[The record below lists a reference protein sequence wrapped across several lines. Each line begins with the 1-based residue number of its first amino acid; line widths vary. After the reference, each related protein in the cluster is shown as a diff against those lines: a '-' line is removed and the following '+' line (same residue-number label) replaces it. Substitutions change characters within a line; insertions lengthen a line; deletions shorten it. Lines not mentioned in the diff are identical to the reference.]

1 MQGHLNLN
9 SSVPPISKERRSVLD
24 HDAFFNLASD
34 KDAEALYLEPGH
46 VMFGDKGNQMIV
58 ATVGTG
64 VLISLY
70 DVDMHFGACG
80 YVLLSDEI
88 LENFPNFDQADRKL
102 LDAAFAPIENCIGE
116 MKRNGAGKGRIRIRL
131 NGGAQIKGDPLDKG
145 TKNYVFVREY
155 LTRKGLPIMNEDLGG
170 HYVRRVHFFP
180 KSGRSV
186 RWMLRRDQDFDEIIS
201 TESVFQENI
210 ASGS

>member
-1 MQGHLNLN
+1 MNQTDTL
-9 SSVPPISKERRSVLD
+9 SSQERRSVRD
-24 HDAFFNLASD
+24 HDAFFNAASD
-34 KDAEALYLEPGH
+34 ADAEALYLEPGD
-46 VMFGDKGNQMIV
+46 VMFGDQGNQMIV
-58 ATVGTG
+58 ATLGAG

-88 LENFPNFDQADRKL
+88 LEAFPNFDKADKEL
-102 LDAAFAPIENCIGE
+102 LDKAFAPIENCIGE
-116 MKRNGAGKGRIRIRL
+116 MKRHGAGKGRIRIRL
-131 NGGAQIKGDPLDKG
+131 NGGAQIKGDPFDKG

-180 KSGRSV
+180 TSGRSV
-186 RWMLRRDQDFDEIIS
+186 RWMLRREHDFDSIL
-201 TESVFQENI
+201 TAESAFQKNI
-210 ASGS
+210 ASNS

>member
-1 MQGHLNLN
+1 M
-9 SSVPPISKERRSVLD
+9 
-24 HDAFFNLASD
+24 ASD
-34 KDAEALYLEPGH
+34 KEADALYLEPGS

-88 LENFPNFDQADRKL
+88 LESFPHFDKADPKL
-102 LDAAFAPIENCIGE
+102 LDEAFAPIENCIGE

-131 NGGAQIKGDPLDKG
+131 NGGSQIKGDPTDKG

-155 LTRKGLPIMNEDLGG
+155 LTRKGLSVMNEDLGG

-180 KSGRSV
+180 TSGRSV
-186 RWMLRRDQDFDEIIS
+186 RWMLRRDHDFDDILSAEAA
-201 TESVFQENI
+201 FQKNI
-210 ASGS
+210 ALKS